1 MGHYSAWW
9 GVGVRCA
16 QNHRWSRMKMHYEW
30 VEAAEL
36 QAQAHSV
43 KAPDSFLGDMGT
55 KSLKLDGGWS
65 WTPVQSCGLNQA
77 RLGAAELNCCWNLP
91 GLRCMAGCKSK
102 GSSCSPGKEP
112 GCLLASCLDLC
123 PPTSLVGQLNHHNE
137 ASSQARALRMVG
149 RQMQEHKT

>member
-16 QNHRWSRMKMHYEW
+16 QNHRWEAGWKCTMVSGLQSSR
-30 VEAAEL
+30 L
-36 QAQAHSV
+36 RHSV

-91 GLRCMAGCKSK
+91 GLRCITGCKSRD
-102 GSSCSPGKEP
+102 SSCSPGKEP

-123 PPTSLVGQLNHHNE
+123 PPTLLVGQLNHHNE
-137 ASSQARALRMVG
+137 SQFWARALRMVG